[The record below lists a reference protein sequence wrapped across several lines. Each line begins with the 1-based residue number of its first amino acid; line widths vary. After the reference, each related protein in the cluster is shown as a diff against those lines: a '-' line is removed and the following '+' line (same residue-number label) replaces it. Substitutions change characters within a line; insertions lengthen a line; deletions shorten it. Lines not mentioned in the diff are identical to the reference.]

1 MSEFDEKAQ
10 DWDTPE
16 SQERAANIA
25 EAIRSH
31 VPLSPAMSAFDYG
44 CGTGQLSFELREDIG
59 PITLADNSEGMLEV
73 LRDKIKTA
81 SADDMT
87 PVKLNLSNDPLPDKH
102 FDLIYTMMTLHHIPD
117 TRKIL
122 GQFHAL
128 LNDGGYVCVA
138 DLDEE
143 DGSFHGHDVDDVHR
157 GFDREEL
164 AKLAEDAGFTDIRFS
179 TAYNME
185 HEVNEEGETKM
196 FPIFLMVA
204 RKDS

>member
-1 MSEFDEKAQ
+1 MSKFDEKAQ

-25 EAIRSH
+25 AAISSH
-31 VPLSPAMSAFDYG
+31 VPLSNDMSAFEYG
-44 CGTGQLSFELREDIG
+44 CGTGQLSFELRDEIG

-73 LRDKIKTA
+73 LRDKIKTR
-81 SADDMT
+81 SADDMKS
-87 PVKLNLSNDPLPDKH
+87 VKLNLSTDPLPDAR

-117 TRKIL
+117 TRHIL
-122 GQFHAL
+122 SQFHSL
-128 LNDGGYVCVA
+128 LNSGGYLCVA
-138 DLDEE
+138 DLDKE

-164 AKLAEDAGFTDIRFS
+164 ATLAGEIGFTNISFS
-179 TAYNME
+179 TAYKME
-185 HEVNEEGETKM
+185 REINEQGETKI

-204 RKDS
+204 QKNT